1 MQEIFAI
8 PIIDEIPNTGSEKEI
23 DNKGNEDKKENDS
36 NKNNIEE
43 NIENDTDIQ
52 SIGTEDL
59 NSLFSF

>member
-23 DNKGNEDKKENDS
+23 GNKGNKDKKEND
-36 NKNNIEE
+36 NNENNIEE
-43 NIENDTDIQ
+43 NGTDIQ